1 MGTPMISQIFL
12 RGVYHVNCSR
22 APIEVREMLPCSPW
36 MREPRWDCFAV
47 VNFVPKLPARNRI
60 PTGVWLASRE
70 FGQPDLVIFPVV
82 AAAAKELGSWNRK
95 AGNANLLYS
104 TSETTSDP

>member
-47 VNFVPKLPARNRI
+47 VNFVQKLPAR
-60 PTGVWLASRE
+60 PE
-70 FGQPDLVIFPVV
+70 FGQPGLVIFPAV
-82 AAAAKELGSWNRK
+82 GRRRQR
-95 AGNANLLYS
+95 AGFGESKRGKREPTLLY
-104 TSETTSDP
+104 